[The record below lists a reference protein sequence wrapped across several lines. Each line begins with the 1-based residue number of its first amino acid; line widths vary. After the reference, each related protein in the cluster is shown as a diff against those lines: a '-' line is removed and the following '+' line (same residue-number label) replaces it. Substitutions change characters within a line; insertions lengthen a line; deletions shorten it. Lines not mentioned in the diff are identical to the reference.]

1 LLRANQ
7 STKIP
12 VGPEIHEMR
21 VSGGWVLIGGGFIAA
36 AAACGATEPSAAA
49 AVDRLVVRLSSGS
62 AVVRDEAERAL
73 LDLGPAILPDVVA
86 ARTGAA
92 GETAFRLQSIQ
103 HRLEEQATVEQVEA
117 AIDTLSFSAAAVEP
131 IAGGRR
137 LRIPLRVAWGA
148 DLDLLAM
155 RLPAHTIMADGPAG
169 EALPPVQRRAI
180 VEPIIAPAATVVAL
194 PVTLTQVTPA
204 VESLATL
211 RGTLTLWIAG
221 RDHVFEVPLED
232 LPQSLRVGR
241 ATVTLLDTAIEA
253 DRLGVTASITFDA
266 PSPALASHRPWLTAR
281 MIDVVAR
288 DGRPLPRVE
297 QRTAAR
303 SEQGLTAVAT
313 FELPADGETKGLRLQ
328 WRLPMAIHDVPVDFV
343 VRDIPLPPPED

>member
-12 VGPEIHEMR
+12 VGPEIQEMR

-36 AAACGATEPSAAA
+36 AAAGGSAEPMPA

-73 LDLGPAILPDVVA
+73 LDLGPAVLANVVA

-221 RDHVFEVPLED
+221 RDHVFEVPLD
-232 LPQSLRVGR
+232 GLPQSLRVGR

-266 PSPALASHRPWLTAR
+266 PSPALASHRPWLTTR
-281 MIDVVAR
+281 MIDVVWR

-297 QRTAAR
+297 QRTTAR
-303 SEQGLTAVAT
+303 SEQGLTAIAT
-313 FELPADGETKGLRLQ
+313 FELPAGGETTGLRLRWQ
-328 WRLPMAIHDVPVDFV
+328 LPMAIHEAPVDFV
-343 VRDIPLPPPED
+343 VRDIPLPPPTE

>member
-1 LLRANQ
+1 
-7 STKIP
+7 
-12 VGPEIHEMR
+12 MR

-73 LDLGPAILPDVVA
+73 LDLGPAVLANVVA

-103 HRLEEQATVEQVEA
+103 HRLEERATVEQVEA

-221 RDHVFEVPLED
+221 RDHVFEVPLEG

-303 SEQGLTAVAT
+303 SEQGLTAIAT
-313 FELPADGETKGLRLQ
+313 FELPAGGGATGLRLR
-328 WRLPMAIHDVPVDFV
+328 WRLPMAIHEVPVDFV